1 MNILIL
7 EDDINRVAFFR
18 KKLHMHTL
26 TFTDYVETA
35 KHELAKGTY
44 DYLFLD
50 HDLDDRTY
58 VDSEEENTGYQLCK
72 WLAEHP
78 ELTFKNIIIHS
89 MNSVG
94 AQRMMELLCD
104 REAVQLVPFH
114 MLMTRLEG

>member
-1 MNILIL
+1 MNVLIL
-7 EDDINRVAFFR
+7 EDNIERIEFFHERLKTHTITYTDQVDI
-18 KKLHMHTL
+18 
-26 TFTDYVETA
+26 A
-35 KHELAKGTY
+35 KTELLKGTY
-44 DYLFLD
+44 EYLFLD

-58 VDSEEENTGYQLCK
+58 VDSEEKNTGYQLCR

-89 MNSVG
+89 MNSIG

-114 MLMTRLEG
+114 MLMTQLEG